1 MFRSFF
7 LDFLLASGMWVTACQ
22 SDRPAGILS
31 EGEMEDVLYDYHI
44 TQGLASQ
51 RPSDSIPFLS
61 HLYRQAV
68 FEKYGIAQADFDRSM
83 EWYARHTSQLSKIY
97 ERVGER
103 LGESGGSGSG
113 GRMNIG
119 RDGERLKSDTAQIWQ
134 GPPTLLLS
142 SQGVQH
148 YVFQVPADTSY
159 QAGDRIEWAFQVNW
173 HYHEGNRQA
182 VAVLGLC
189 YEGDSVITTTQR
201 ITQSGENRLTGYVDR
216 NRKLKSVAGV
226 IYQTTGWAER
236 PRLLLLRNISLA
248 KIHLNLNAPAPV
260 LSTPVVPA
268 SAVRKDSVQLPIRTR
283 QQQIRDSL
291 LREDTLRQKGAHF
304 R

>member
-1 MFRSFF
+1 
-7 LDFLLASGMWVTACQ
+7 
-22 SDRPAGILS
+22 
-31 EGEMEDVLYDYHI
+31 MEDVLYDYHI

-113 GRMNIG
+113 SRMNIG
-119 RDGERLKSDTAQIWQ
+119 RDGERLTSDTAQIWQ
-134 GPPTLLLS
+134 GPQTLLLS

-159 QAGDRIEWAFQVNW
+159 
-173 HYHEGNRQA
+173 
-182 VAVLGLC
+182 
-189 YEGDSVITTTQR
+189 
-201 ITQSGENRLTGYVDR
+201 
-216 NRKLKSVAGV
+216 
-226 IYQTTGWAER
+226 
-236 PRLLLLRNISLA
+236 
-248 KIHLNLNAPAPV
+248 
-260 LSTPVVPA
+260 
-268 SAVRKDSVQLPIRTR
+268 
-283 QQQIRDSL
+283 
-291 LREDTLRQKGAHF
+291 
-304 R
+304 